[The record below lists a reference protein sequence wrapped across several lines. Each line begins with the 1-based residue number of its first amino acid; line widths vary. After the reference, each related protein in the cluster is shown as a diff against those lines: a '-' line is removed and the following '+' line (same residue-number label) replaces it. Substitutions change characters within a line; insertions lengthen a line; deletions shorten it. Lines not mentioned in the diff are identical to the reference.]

1 MIGPGICYQRSRR
14 ADRDRLGSLGRAVIA
29 TSRRLK
35 ANHPTPVAS
44 VPRARVASL
53 GEIDTLHRV
62 AGGLRRWSAELDQI
76 RGFEHSAGREAAVNA
91 SRVRSDRGGADS
103 HHVAACTSLEWPD
116 EGAERREYEH
126 AREWLVAVDAL
137 GDESPEQYRTK
148 RLASSHAAEELVHLG
163 ACDAR

>member
-1 MIGPGICYQRSRR
+1 MIGPGIRYQRSRR

-29 TSRRLK
+29 TSARLK
-35 ANHPTPVAS
+35 ANHLTPVAS
-44 VPRARVASL
+44 VPRARDAS
-53 GEIDTLHRV
+53 GEIDTLDRV

-76 RGFEHSAGREAAVNA
+76 RGCEHSAGREAVVNA

-103 HHVAACTSLEWPD
+103 HHVAACKSLEWPD

-126 AREWLVAVDAL
+126 ARELLVAVDAL

-148 RLASSHAAEELVHLG
+148 RLASSHAAEQLVHLG

>member
-1 MIGPGICYQRSRR
+1 LTGPGIRYQRSRR
-14 ADRDRLGSLGRAVIA
+14 ADRDRLGSLGQGVIA
-29 TSRRLK
+29 RSRRLI
-35 ANHPTPVAS
+35 ANDLTPVAS
-44 VPRARVASL
+44 VPRARGASL
-53 GEIDTLHRV
+53 GEIDTLRRV

-91 SRVRSDRGGADS
+91 SRVHSDRGGADS
-103 HHVAACTSLEWPD
+103 HHVAAGKSLEWPD
-116 EGAERREYEH
+116 EAAERSD